1 MKAIFATVALVWLV
15 ALDLCYAQ
23 FVEVPPLKALVT
35 DQVGILSGR
44 AGEIEA
50 NLRALKEEKGS
61 EVAVLVVK
69 STKPETIEQYSIRVV
84 EKWKLGREG
93 VDDGAL
99 LLVAID
105 DRAVRIEVG
114 RGLEGDLPDAKANRI
129 IDEQIIPFFKAG
141 EPAAGVSAGVNA
153 ISAVI
158 KGMELPPPVL
168 ESESDLSVLP
178 GLFFLAIFL
187 GVSVSASFGRGVGT
201 TFGSIF
207 AFAISALATTVIIAI
222 PFAIVCGLA
231 VLFIDPTHFSGGSR
245 RGGRYSSGRGGFDW
259 GGGFGGGFGGGG
271 FGGGGTFSGGGA
283 SGRW

>member
-1 MKAIFATVALVWLV
+1 MRAIFATIALVWLV

-168 ESESDLSVLP
+168 EAESDLSVLP
-178 GLFFLAIFL
+178 ALFFMAIFL

-207 AFAISALATTVIIAI
+207 AFAISALATTVMIAI

-245 RGGRYSSGRGGFDW
+245 RGGRYSSRGGFDW
-259 GGGFGGGFGGGG
+259 GGGFGGGGFGGGG

>member
-23 FVEVPPLKALVT
+23 FVEVPPIKALVT

-44 AGEIEA
+44 AGEVEA

-129 IDEQIIPFFKAG
+129 IDEQIIPFFRAG
-141 EPAAGVSAGVNA
+141 EPAAGISAGVNA
-153 ISAVI
+153 ISAAI
-158 KGMELPPPVL
+158 RGMELPPPVL
-168 ESESDLSVLP
+168 EAASDLSVLP
-178 GLFFLAIFL
+178 ALFFMAIFL

-207 AFAISALATTVIIAI
+207 AFAISALATTAMIAI

-231 VLFIDPTHFSGGSR
+231 VLFIDPNHFSGGSR

-271 FGGGGTFSGGGA
+271 LGGGGTFGGGGA